1 VTTDAKTVTEVMPPV
16 AVTLIGTGDGVTRNV
31 TATTPHDQPN
41 LAVTIISPLVAIF
54 VRAGNTFCVSLG
66 GSLAAGGMTS
76 KVIPHADF
84 WGMVEPAVILAAVIA
99 GVGLVKD
106 FGTVFSG
113 LEKKFPLAS
122 GSV

>member
-1 VTTDAKTVTEVMPPV
+1 MTDEKTVTEVMPPI
-16 AVTLIGTGDGVTRNV
+16 AVTVIGTGDGLTRNV

-41 LAVTIISPLVAIF
+41 LAVNIISPLVAIA
-54 VRAGNTFCVSLG
+54 VRFGNTFCVSLA
-66 GSLAAGGMTS
+66 GSLAAGGITS
-76 KVIPHADF
+76 KVIPHSDIG
-84 WGMVEPAVILAAVIA
+84 GMLEPAVILAACIA
-99 GVGLVKD
+99 GVGLIKD